1 MSKGG
6 GGGSMTRGGNQGG
19 YGQQQGGGFGRQGGG
34 FGNQGGGF
42 GSQGGGIAANNY
54 GQQGGGYGGGS
65 QFPSRGN
72 AKGGLGGSM
81 GSQGGFGGRYG
92 NQGGYGQQGGY
103 GNQGGGYGGGFGNQG
118 GGYGG
123 GYGQRGGY
131 GQQSGYG
138 GKGGQAPP
146 PTSGLGGQGRYG
158 SSQPSNPYQPAP
170 RNYGDIGR
178 TALGGKGGSQNP
190 PPQQGGGF
198 PTPPAPPRGGG
209 GFGDNGGPFTTDMG
223 MPPRGG
229 MGGSMGGKGGIGN
242 TRRGGGGFDMLGN
255 YDSSMSPDEQSFG
268 GQYQAPY
275 MPTVVDG
282 GAPMD
287 ENTRRRIEGGM
298 NGPNNNQVYTQGPS
312 GPGGT
317 GSEMIPQ
324 PQKPQIDPA
333 SLYSDPNMG
342 GGGGGRNYTD
352 PTTGNEMYQPPMP
365 TVPEGTM
372 QSMVMPPAINTAT
385 GQPNPFGG
393 FSVTDPNMGMGG
405 KGGQLGPPQGGRMV
419 RGPNGNM
426 YNPNE
431 LPSNL
436 RMETGGDPRKSPNGR
451 AVFAD
456 DYALKPSDQ
465 GYMSNDLP
473 RPMLTNV
480 VPQMRTQ
487 GPESLRMQK
496 DRALL
501 ASGISDQPAFQGT
514 LGNQNMRQVFN
525 QPVIPQP
532 PREMSR
538 GPAQYIPQPPQHI
551 PQPPQQLR
559 RAERPVLRGIGS
571 MGQGRRR

>member
-146 PTSGLGGQGRYG
+146 PTSGLGGRGRYG

-209 GFGDNGGPFTTDMG
+209 GFGDNGGTATTDMG

-275 MPTVVDG
+275 MPTAVGG

-298 NGPNNNQVYTQGPS
+298 NGPNNNQVYTQGPF

-317 GSEMIPQ
+317 GSEMIPP
-324 PQKPQIDPA
+324 PQKPQIDPD
-333 SLYSDPNMG
+333 SLFSDPNLG

-372 QSMVMPPAINTAT
+372 QRMVMPPAINTAT
-385 GQPNPFGG
+385 GQPNPSSFGL
-393 FSVTDPNMGMGG
+393 SELNNKIGMGG
-405 KGGQLGPPQGGRMV
+405 KGGQQL
-419 RGPNGNM
+419 
-426 YNPNE
+426 
-431 LPSNL
+431 
-436 RMETGGDPRKSPNGR
+436 
-451 AVFAD
+451 
-456 DYALKPSDQ
+456 
-465 GYMSNDLP
+465 
-473 RPMLTNV
+473 
-480 VPQMRTQ
+480 PQMRTQ
-487 GPESLRMQK
+487 GPDNIGGGRMQPQPMPSIF
-496 DRALL
+496 APQQP
-501 ASGISDQPAFQGT
+501 SGTPAQPAFVST
-514 LGNQNMRQVFN
+514 LGNQNMRQVVNRPDNLYLGGGDLQRQQAMANEASQF
-525 QPVIPQP
+525 IPDQLTNIQDYVARP
-532 PREMSR
+532 AIMS
-538 GPAQYIPQPPQHI
+538 
-551 PQPPQQLR
+551 
-559 RAERPVLRGIGS
+559 GIGS
-571 MGQGRRR
+571 MGQIRRR